1 MVVYV
6 TKLDKSGVVRPKY
19 NIFNQVGKVFFLY
32 FQSKRALS
40 TLNAEYNIGEIIAL
54 EKSI

>member
-6 TKLDKSGVVRPKY
+6 TKLDKSGVVRPK